1 MFYCSTVSASSIC
14 TAEVQIFEPQCI
26 LLHFDTCLWD
36 LVVLK
41 CKCKCPPSI
50 MLPCKDSFQESQL
63 IARITETMQ
72 TITYGGY
79 YNLMARQLTLSASF
93 LKNRIRS
100 GPMSAF
106 TTLFAVFTVVF
117 AFLVGA
123 DVNFELLRNS
133 LTFECRNPQ
142 LPGIDQT

>member
-1 MFYCSTVSASSIC
+1 
-14 TAEVQIFEPQCI
+14 
-26 LLHFDTCLWD
+26 
-36 LVVLK
+36 
-41 CKCKCPPSI
+41 
-50 MLPCKDSFQESQL
+50 
-63 IARITETMQ
+63 MQ

-123 DVNFELLRNS
+123 DVNFELLSNS
-133 LTFECRNPQ
+133 LTFECRKTRNFQGLIRPEFSYY
-142 LPGIDQT
+142 GEEEGEEIVSN